1 MNNSDMSS
9 SDMDDPKTTASKASK
24 AVSDGRDL
32 EAETGGVSQDLGVV
46 YGEMRSALLRFAS
59 RYFKKPQEIED
70 VVQEAFVKVIEAQ
83 HRRDIHSPKSYLF
96 RTTRNLALTQ
106 LEKSSYKLT
115 DTVGDLLPETDLTST
130 GTLEDQFES
139 RQNFELFCRAVRQL
153 PIKCQRVY
161 ILRRVYGFMNYLFTK
176 GDPLNPERPDL
187 VDQYNKLCYPDKD
200 DWREMVITRSREVI
214 DQTLL
219 GIANYQLG
227 SSRNKS

>member
-9 SDMDDPKTTASKASK
+9 SDMDDPKTTASK
-24 AVSDGRDL
+24 VSQADSGGLNPER
-32 EAETGGVSQDLGVV
+32 EAGGASQDLGVV

-139 RQNFELFCRAVRQL
+139 RQNFELFCR
-153 PIKCQRVY
+153 
-161 ILRRVYGFMNYLFTK
+161 
-176 GDPLNPERPDL
+176 
-187 VDQYNKLCYPDKD
+187 
-200 DWREMVITRSREVI
+200 
-214 DQTLL
+214 
-219 GIANYQLG
+219 
-227 SSRNKS
+227 

>member
-1 MNNSDMSS
+1 
-9 SDMDDPKTTASKASK
+9 MDDPKNTASKASK

-83 HRRDIHSPKSYLF
+83 HQRDIHSPKSYLF

-130 GTLEDQFES
+130 GTLEEQFES

-161 ILRRVYGFMNYLFTK
+161 ILRRVYGFTHKEIAERMDISAKTVEAHLTK
-176 GDPLNPERPDL
+176 AIVRCSDYMELEEAEQAKREAEAQASGAHGKNKADPNKPDII
-187 VDQYNKLCYPDKD
+187 KHK
-200 DWREMVITRSREVI
+200 SRH
-214 DQTLL
+214 
-219 GIANYQLG
+219 
-227 SSRNKS
+227 R